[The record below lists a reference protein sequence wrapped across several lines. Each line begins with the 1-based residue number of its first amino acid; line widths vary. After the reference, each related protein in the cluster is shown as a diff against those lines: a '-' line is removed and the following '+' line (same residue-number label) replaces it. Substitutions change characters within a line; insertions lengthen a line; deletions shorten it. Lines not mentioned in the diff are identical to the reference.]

1 MGTKVINHDGIHR
14 VLLRRLRHQEHH
26 QAKGCDP
33 LPRMWL
39 PDSLQDANQAHDP
52 AGGQIGSN
60 AAWTRALERTV
71 TFESKY
77 ASSPP
82 QYFPHKLCTFQ
93 SSLRLDCP
101 GKRRNKHQSNID
113 IHVVQPQPSGK
124 CADGLHPLSLNASV
138 PRDQEFLALL
148 RPGLR
153 CCVAPFLLYRFAR
166 EELLRYRFEYT
177 GICE

>member
-60 AAWTRALERTV
+60 AVWTRALECTV
-71 TFESKY
+71 TFGSKH
-77 ASSPP
+77 ASSPL
-82 QYFPHKLCTFQ
+82 QCFQ
-93 SSLRLDCP
+93 HTSSVLFNPPPAWGL
-101 GKRRNKHQSNID
+101 
-113 IHVVQPQPSGK
+113 SG
-124 CADGLHPLSLNASV
+124 
-138 PRDQEFLALL
+138 
-148 RPGLR
+148 
-153 CCVAPFLLYRFAR
+153 
-166 EELLRYRFEYT
+166 
-177 GICE
+177 